1 MSPLQQKDI
10 MKLSRNPQHSM
21 GEMSAKSIIALLPDN
36 QQHRDSFVNNL
47 LLSATPT
54 ELNNIAKQLNELAAA
69 IKIANL

>member
-1 MSPLQQKDI
+1 
-10 MKLSRNPQHSM
+10 M